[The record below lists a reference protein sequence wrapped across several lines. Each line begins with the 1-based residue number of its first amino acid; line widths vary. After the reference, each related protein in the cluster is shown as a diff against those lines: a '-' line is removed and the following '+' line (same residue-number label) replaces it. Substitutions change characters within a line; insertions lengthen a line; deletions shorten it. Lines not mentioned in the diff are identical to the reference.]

1 MPLSPPAPLAD
12 RHVLDDFCCG
22 VDTLDIWL
30 KRRARANQIS
40 GATRNVVVADSDN
53 VMPRPALAH
62 NARDRNRR
70 HYSPARLRTPRRI
83 IDPSRN
89 TNRP

>member
-40 GATRNVVVADSDN
+40 GATIHPPDSGHHD
-53 VMPRPALAH
+53 A
-62 NARDRNRR
+62 
-70 HYSPARLRTPRRI
+70 
-83 IDPSRN
+83 
-89 TNRP
+89 